1 MFPSFEF
8 VLSVELFIVQIYIH
22 HYTIQKESFFAD
34 GVSWYSMEIHREDT
48 GKNNCWTRE
57 NLRIK
62 LLLYE
67 NEVELCS
74 KIWRGFVEF

>member
-1 MFPSFEF
+1 
-8 VLSVELFIVQIYIH
+8 
-22 HYTIQKESFFAD
+22 
-34 GVSWYSMEIHREDT
+34 MEYHDIRWKYRNSEDT

-74 KIWRGFVEF
+74 KIWRDFVEF